1 MGFFSKHDAPEP
13 APAAPA
19 PALEPLTHERV
30 TATLDAHG
38 YRYAIDSDG
47 DIGGIWDDHVFY
59 FVRIGAEREFLQVR
73 GRWTRPLAA
82 SRYLEVL
89 ELANAWNTD
98 KVFPKTYVRVE
109 DDLLGVYAEHAVD
122 YRPGVADS
130 QLDQHLGCAVST
142 ALAFFSHLDEQFPE
156 AVEAFRAQRSA
167 AARAAEDA
175 AAPGAAS
182 TDPGGTDHV

>member
-1 MGFFSKHDAPEP
+1 MGLFSKHDEP
-13 APAAPA
+13 AAAPR
-19 PALEPLTHERV
+19 PTTTQPSDELTPLTNERI

-47 DIGGIWDDHVFY
+47 DVGGIWDDHVFY
-59 FVRIGAEREFLQVR
+59 FLRIGSERELLQVR

-82 SRYLEVL
+82 SHYSEVL
-89 ELANAWNTD
+89 ELANTWNTD

-142 ALAFFSHLDEQFPE
+142 SLAFFARLDEAFPQAAQE
-156 AVEAFRAQRSA
+156 HRALAA
-167 AARAAEDA
+167 AARA
-175 AAPGAAS
+175 GAVPPPPSA
-182 TDPGGTDHV
+182 GGEARA